1 MGPAM
6 PRLRHAPS
14 SPLLEKPNVGCNT
27 RCLCCRSARDLI
39 CLLSTNED
47 GGRGELELDCR
58 CFFLGGDRDGDRL
71 RDRSSFGG
79 DRAGDRRLLDTVTTA
94 VFLERSCDGLDCR
107 CFFFFGGD
115 RDGDRLR
122 DRSSFGGDRAGDRRL
137 LDTVTTAVFLE
148 RSCDGANFLLRESA
162 LLVAANALVL
172 ERSRDGRN
180 GGFND
185 LFLAAATAVA
195 SMALMASMAAMAAVS
210 SRFTL
215 ATNFF
220 LLFARLELLL

>member
-14 SPLLEKPNVGCNT
+14 SPLLEKPNVGCST

-94 VFLERSCDGLDCR
+94 VFLERSCDG
-107 CFFFFGGD
+107 
-115 RDGDRLR
+115 
-122 DRSSFGGDRAGDRRL
+122 
-137 LDTVTTAVFLE
+137 
-148 RSCDGANFLLRESA
+148 ANFLLRESA
-162 LLVAANALVL
+162 LLVAASALVL

-195 SMALMASMAAMAAVS
+195 SMALMALMAAMASRFS